1 MKKVVV
7 IGGGTGVFTVLTGLR
22 EYPDLKL
29 SAIVSMADDG
39 GSTGLLREEFGTLP
53 PGDIRRALIALSG
66 SNKEILSQLFN
77 YRFEKNSSLHGHTV
91 GNILLTALEKIT
103 GSFPE
108 AIAEAVKILN
118 VKGKVIPVTLSQAK
132 LVAEL
137 EDGTKIYGESNIDI
151 PKHDGKKKI
160 KRAFL
165 SSKAVANPDAIKEIK
180 QADAVILGPGDLYT
194 SIIPN
199 LLIEG
204 IPEALKET
212 KALRL
217 AQGKQSKII
226 YNVNIMTKFGE
237 TNGFKASDFIKII
250 EEYLGEGV
258 IDYIVVN
265 TEKPKGSI
273 VKRYEKENVE
283 FVVDDIKDTEKPKV
297 VRGDFLRHGMFL
309 RHDPE
314 KLAKALASII
324 DA

>member
-22 EYPDLKL
+22 EYSDLKL

-66 SNKEILSQLFN
+66 SNKEVLSKLFN
-77 YRFEKNSSLHGHTV
+77 YRFDKESSLKGHTV

-103 GSFPE
+103 GSFPD

-118 VKGKVIPVTLSQAK
+118 VKGKVIPVTLSQTK

-137 EDGTKIYGESNIDI
+137 EDGSKIYGETNIDI

-160 KRAFL
+160 EKLFL
-165 SSKAVANPDAIKEIK
+165 NSKTAANPIALKEIK

-199 LLIEG
+199 LLIDG
-204 IPEALKET
+204 IPDAIKKT
-212 KALRL
+212 K
-217 AQGKQSKII
+217 GKVI
-226 YNVNIMTKFGE
+226 YNINIMTKFGE
-237 TNGFKASDFIKII
+237 TNDYKASNFIKTI
-250 EEYLGEGV
+250 EEYLGKNV
-258 IDYIVVN
+258 IDYVTIN
-265 TEKPKGSI
+265 IQKPEGSI
-273 VKRYEKENVE
+273 VKRYEQENVE
-283 FVVDDIKDTEKPKV
+283 FVVDDLKNLENPKIA
-297 VRGDFLRHGMFL
+297 RGDFLRHGMFL
-309 RHDPE
+309 RHDPIKLSE
-314 KLAKALASII
+314 KLFRII
-324 DA
+324 ND